1 MASSEESLV
10 GKELDKRYFV
20 ERQLGGGG
28 ISVVYTARD
37 QKVVGRKVVVK
48 VLLKE
53 WQQNE
58 FILTKF
64 RQEAEALSRVRH
76 PNVVEVLDTG
86 ELSDG
91 RPYIVL
97 EFIEGDCLRSL
108 ITPSGCDLERSVR
121 IIKQVGSALTAA
133 HNKKVFHRDL
143 KPENI
148 MLRKLDDDDEE
159 QVKVIDF
166 GIAKVGDSVLAP
178 ETQVVATAGTIA
190 YMSPEQLSEARITA
204 ASDIYALGILAFEL
218 ITGRK
223 PFNPKTPYQLLEMQ
237 RAGLQLIADDSRP
250 QLPFVLHEPFMKAL
264 AFDPNERYPRARD
277 FGDKLFEI
285 VTGLPVSPTMPLAE
299 HRMRTAALSN
309 RAGQPHDA
317 TNAFATTRL
326 PTPTGAS
333 GTVSTAPT
341 RSGSDAETNLM
352 QPQAL
357 AQPTPPHAPAPSNSK
372 VWLIL
377 GGMLFFILLAGAS
390 AFLAWKFMQSKYG
403 QAPTPPQRPTVQQQQ
418 TTTTDSPPSPA
429 ENPASPASAPVALTY
444 SLTVQRVL
452 NGQDYKEPLESTGQD
467 MFENGW
473 KFRLNISSPNSGYLY
488 LLNEGLNASGANAL
502 TVLFPT
508 EDSAALTAN
517 QKVQSPPPPRWY
529 HFTGQAGA
537 EPEKIWIVW
546 AARPIPEL
554 EAVKDLINSET
565 EGEIVDPAQTASV
578 REFLLRHAS
587 SKAALEKDSVNRQT
601 HVRGSGDIIV
611 SLAELEHR

>member
-10 GKELDKRYFV
+10 GKELDRRYLV
-20 ERQLGGGG
+20 EQQLGGGG

-108 ITPSGCDLERSVR
+108 ITPAGCDLERSVR

-148 MLRKLDDDDEE
+148 MLRKLDDGEE

-237 RAGLQLIADDSRP
+237 RAGLQLMADDSRQ
-250 QLPFVLHEPFMKAL
+250 QLPFILHESFLKAL
-264 AFDPNERYPRARD
+264 AFDPNDRYTRARD
-277 FGDKLFEI
+277 FGDELFEI
-285 VTGLPVSPTMPLAE
+285 VTGMPVTPTVPLTE
-299 HRMRTAALSN
+299 HKIRTAALNS
-309 RAGQPHDA
+309 RARSPHDA

-326 PTPTGAS
+326 PTPTGAAR
-333 GTVSTAPT
+333 GGVSTAPT

-352 QPQAL
+352 QPETFAN
-357 AQPTPPHAPAPSNSK
+357 PTTPAPAASNSK

-377 GGMLFFILLAGAS
+377 AGMLFFILLAGAS
-390 AFLAWKFMQSKYG
+390 AFVAWKFMQSRYG
-403 QAPTPPQRPTVQQQQ
+403 HSSTPPQTEQQQQ
-418 TTTTDSPPSPA
+418 QATTPDSPPAPA
-429 ENPASPASAPVALTY
+429 EQPASPASAPVALTY
-444 SLTVQRVL
+444 SLTVQRYL
-452 NGQDYKEPLESTGQD
+452 NGQKYKEPLESTGQD

-473 KFRLNISSPNSGYLY
+473 QFRLNISSPNSGYLY
-488 LLNEGLNASGANAL
+488 LLNEGLNASGAKAL

-508 EDSAALTAN
+508 GDSAALTAN
-517 QKVQSPPPPRWY
+517 QKMQIPPPPEWY
-529 HFTGQAGA
+529 QFTGQTSA
-537 EPEKIWIVW
+537 EPEKIWMVW

-554 EAVKDLINSET
+554 EAVKDLIRSET
-565 EGEIVDPAQTASV
+565 EGEIVDPAQSASV
-578 REFLLRHAS
+578 REFLLRHAT